1 MKTYIVTALACDG
14 GNTAGN
20 TGRRLDRILRFL
32 LRPFIALLLN
42 ALNAD

>member
-1 MKTYIVTALACDG
+1 MKTCIVTALVFDD

-32 LRPFIALLLN
+32 LRPCIALLLN